1 MSLEQTI
8 KNLEALEA
16 SFKNGI
22 ENLTEEQLEQ
32 ITSQLQGAFDLGIGE
47 INKVEEAS
55 KIQLENL
62 QNEK

>member
-16 SFKNGI
+16 SLKNGI

-32 ITSQLQGAFDLGIGE
+32 ITSQLQGAFDLGIEE